1 MKLGRLLFGL
11 VWLVAVSSGH
21 GAGLVDVVARTK
33 LSIAAVGSYSAMD
46 NPRFTFRGTGFVVGD
61 GNSLVTNAHVLPER
75 ASDESKTSLA
85 IQTAAG
91 PGRFEWRHASVTALD
106 TEHDLVLLRFEGSPM
121 PALSLAA
128 AADIREGLSVAFMGF
143 PLGGVLG
150 FTPVTHRGI
159 ISSITPIAMP
169 TPTSNQLKDQNVR
182 RLREGTFDIYQLDAT
197 SYPGNSGGPLVN
209 ADTGEVVGVLNMGLI
224 RGSKE
229 SAITHPM
236 GISYA
241 IPARFVDELM
251 KRK

>member
-1 MKLGRLLFGL
+1 
-11 VWLVAVSSGH
+11 
-21 GAGLVDVVARTK
+21 
-33 LSIAAVGSYSAMD
+33 
-46 NPRFTFRGTGFVVGD
+46 
-61 GNSLVTNAHVLPER
+61 
-75 ASDESKTSLA
+75 
-85 IQTAAG
+85 
-91 PGRFEWRHASVTALD
+91 
-106 TEHDLVLLRFEGSPM
+106 M
-121 PALSLAA
+121 PALPLAA

-143 PLGGVLG
+143 PLGGSLG

-224 RGSKE
+224 RGAKE